1 VLGSGV
7 EFYLVLVIF
16 AIPGIALGF
25 TVHEFC
31 HAAVANG
38 YGDPTPRRQG
48 RLSLNPADQIDPF
61 GLVMLLVIGFGF
73 ARPVMYNPAYVRR
86 GYQRAWLSAAGPLS
100 NLVMAALIGLALRA
114 LTAADPSLST
124 CIVPSFNLPV
134 LGFVYWFLVE
144 AFYVN
149 VILCLFNL
157 LPIPPLDGFGVAD
170 GLLGSRFPLFFRWL
184 ELHRNGLFISLILL
198 ILVVPSLLGGVNPL
212 YSAILAVFNTLWAHV
227 VGGPPPAIYFPSVL
241 YALIP
246 GGQSLASALGT
257 PCLAG

>member
-1 VLGSGV
+1 MLGSGV
-7 EFYLVLVIF
+7 EFYLILVIF

-25 TVHEFC
+25 TVHEYC
-31 HAAVANG
+31 HAAVANA

-48 RLSLNPADQIDPF
+48 RLSLNPANQIDPF

-86 GYQRAWLSAAGPLS
+86 GHQRALLSAAGPLS
-100 NLVMAALIGLALRA
+100 NLVMAAVIGLLLRG
-114 LTAADPSLST
+114 LTAADPGLST
-124 CIVPSFNLPV
+124 CIVPSFNLPA
-134 LGFVYWFLVE
+134 LGYVYWFLVE

-157 LPIPPLDGFGVAD
+157 IPIPPLDGFGVAE
-170 GLLGSRFPLFFRWL
+170 GLLGGRLPGLFRWL
-184 ELHRNGLFISLILL
+184 EMQRNGLFIALIILV
-198 ILVVPSLLGGVNPL
+198 LVVPTLLGGFNPL
-212 YSAILAVFNTLWAHV
+212 YQGIRDVFNTLWLQV
-227 VGGPPPAIYFPSVL
+227 VSGPPPAIYFPNVL